1 MRALRGRRVPPP
13 MRAGTWC
20 RCEGC
25 QQRERDVVMGRGSY
39 HGSMP
44 SATGTRTVVSRRLI
58 VGLEIHV
65 ELATRTK
72 MFTRAPNLA
81 HRGNFDAAPNAL
93 VDPVVLAMPGTLP
106 AMNLAAV
113 EMSMM
118 VGLALQC
125 RIAGHAKWDRKNY
138 FYPDLPKGYQISQY
152 DQPLCGEG
160 FHVLRSGR
168 RIGIIRAHLEE
179 DTGKLGHDLPG
190 GGTAEGSLV
199 DFNRAGTPLLEIVTA
214 PDFGSAD
221 DVVAFAEELR
231 DLCRFVGVTEGIM
244 QKGHMRFEPNIN
256 LALTLDDGSEVRT
269 PVVEVKNLNSFRAV
283 RGAIEHE
290 FVRQEAEWRTTG
302 RVMGPGVKSTRGWD
316 DVSLETV
323 LQREKEDAHDYRY
336 FPDPDLVGVDV
347 DDAWLERIR
356 ARMPILP
363 AELSARFS
371 GWGLHE
377 KDIRQLL
384 DDPALATWLCEGH
397 VAAGGTAEVGYALA
411 KLLLNNVMKL
421 ANERGCGPAA
431 LGLSAAQAAG
441 VLGLRMADAIGAQ
454 AVDPVLAA
462 LCGTAETA
470 QSTAERLGVLQ
481 VRDDSALD
489 GWVDAAIASNEQAAS
504 DVKAGKM
511 AAIGRL
517 VGAVMKQSGGRAN
530 AKDAQ
535 SRLLQRLGGG
545 A

>member
-1 MRALRGRRVPPP
+1 
-13 MRAGTWC
+13 
-20 RCEGC
+20 
-25 QQRERDVVMGRGSY
+25 
-39 HGSMP
+39 MP

-81 HRGNFDAAPNAL
+81 HPGNFDAAPNSL
-93 VDPVVLAMPGTLP
+93 VDPVVLALPGTLP
-106 AMNLAAV
+106 VMNREAV
-113 EMSMM
+113 EMSLM
-118 VGLALQC
+118 VGLALHC
-125 RIAGHAKWDRKNY
+125 HIAGHAKWDRKNY

-160 FHVLRSGR
+160 WHTLRSGR

-179 DTGKLGHDLPG
+179 DTGKLGHELPG
-190 GGTAEGSLV
+190 GHSADGSLV

-214 PDFGSAD
+214 PDFGSAEE
-221 DVVAFAEELR
+221 VVAFGEELR

-244 QKGHMRFEPNIN
+244 QKGHMRFEPNVN
-256 LALTLDDGSEVRT
+256 VALTLDDGSEVRT
-269 PVVEVKNLNSFRAV
+269 PIVEIKNLNSFRAV

-290 FVRQEAEWRTTG
+290 LVRQEAEWCATG
-302 RVMGPGVKSTRGWD
+302 REMGPGAKSTRGWD

-347 DDAWLERIR
+347 DDAWLDRIR
-356 ARMPILP
+356 ARIPTLP
-363 AELSARFS
+363 AAHHARFS
-371 GWGLHE
+371 AWGLTE

-397 VAAGGTAEVGYALA
+397 AVAGGAAEDGYALA

-431 LGLSAAQAAG
+431 LGLSASQAAG
-441 VLGLRMADAIGAQ
+441 ILALRKAEAIGAQ

-462 LCGTAETA
+462 LCGTPGTA
-470 QSTAERLGVLQ
+470 RQAAERLGVLQ
-481 VRDDSALD
+481 VRDESALD
-489 GWVDAAIASNEQAAS
+489 GWVDAAIAGNDQAAA
-504 DVKAGKM
+504 DVRAGKM

-535 SRLLQRLGGG
+535 ARLLQRLGNGS
-545 A
+545 